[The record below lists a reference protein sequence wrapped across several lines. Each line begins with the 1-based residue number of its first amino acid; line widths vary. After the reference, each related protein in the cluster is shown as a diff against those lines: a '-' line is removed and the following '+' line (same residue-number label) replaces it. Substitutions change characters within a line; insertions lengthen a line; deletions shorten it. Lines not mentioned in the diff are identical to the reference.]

1 MSENDFNQP
10 LAEEIFLT
18 GYAKLPSNITAS
30 KMYEVIAVGLL
41 IKSKTGEILE
51 AECTLSTELA
61 NKFVARM
68 LVGKNINHMDD
79 IEKVINMSYFG
90 SAKKAI
96 KTAIHNCKKKFDSIF
111 SSEEEI

>member
-1 MSENDFNQP
+1 MNQM

-41 IKSKTGEILE
+41 IKSATGEILE
-51 AECTLSTELA
+51 AECTLSTALA

-68 LVGKNINHMDD
+68 LVGRNINRMEE
-79 IEKVINMSYFG
+79 IENVIDSSYFG

-96 KTAIHNCKKKFDSIF
+96 KTAIQNCKKKFDSIF
-111 SSEEEI
+111 LSEE

>member
-1 MSENDFNQP
+1 MSKNGLDQP

-41 IKSKTGEILE
+41 IKSETGEILE
-51 AECTLSTELA
+51 AECTLSTQLA
-61 NKFVARM
+61 NKFVSRM
-68 LVGKNINHMDD
+68 LVGKNINQMEEIENVID
-79 IEKVINMSYFG
+79 ISYFG

-96 KTAIHNCKKKFDSIF
+96 KTAAQNCKKKYDSILI
-111 SSEEEI
+111 SEEEV